1 MVEVWP
7 DFQLSCLTIGMQVAH
22 GLFSM
27 GMAGQG
33 RGHPNRFIVFRG
45 NSFVGG
51 NGMAVWGIGNSD
63 VLVENNHFNSTNISI
78 ALDHFPTNV
87 SAVTNVVIRN
97 NTES

>member
-1 MVEVWP
+1 
-7 DFQLSCLTIGMQVAH
+7 
-22 GLFSM
+22 M

-33 RGHPNRFIVFRG
+33 RGHSNRFLVFRG

-51 NGMAVWGIGNSD
+51 NGISVWGIGSSD
-63 VLVENNHFNSTNISI
+63 VLVEGNRFNGTNISI

-97 NTES
+97 NKES